1 MTPTTSNQPDQ
12 YLVHHQGQ
20 IQGPFGV
27 DFIEAMV
34 ISGVYPSS
42 VVVERPNTSVRL
54 PFSELM
60 AVADFE
66 LPSRNSPQSKKT
78 KPETVVAWIAGAFG
92 VCVLLWIINLFTS
105 SKKPESSSSN
115 ARTDWSNPR
124 PAHNQ
129 VESGSPTSAGTNHS
143 PSTSKSS
150 YAPTRVSPTPQAR
163 ASSKPG
169 SYMPADD
176 SKIYRDASGRSYRVS
191 SADYNRLVV
200 MKSALTPKSD
210 RIDRYK
216 QERQALSSQ
225 LESDRITL
233 DQTSQYAVDSFNSKI
248 NRLNAMNGP
257 LQNLVDD
264 FNRDVDAF
272 NAELARVG
280 TLTY

>member
-1 MTPTTSNQPDQ
+1 
-12 YLVHHQGQ
+12 
-20 IQGPFGV
+20 
-27 DFIEAMV
+27 
-34 ISGVYPSS
+34 
-42 VVVERPNTSVRL
+42 
-54 PFSELM
+54 
-60 AVADFE
+60 
-66 LPSRNSPQSKKT
+66 
-78 KPETVVAWIAGAFG
+78 
-92 VCVLLWIINLFTS
+92 
-105 SKKPESSSSN
+105 
-115 ARTDWSNPR
+115 
-124 PAHNQ
+124 
-129 VESGSPTSAGTNHS
+129 
-143 PSTSKSS
+143 
-150 YAPTRVSPTPQAR
+150 
-163 ASSKPG
+163 
-169 SYMPADD
+169 MPADD